1 MIGMTDLQDGVPVLG
16 DLPLL
21 SNTFYS
27 IELLVRHFVPERN
40 AAWSFPLEEDI
51 TWDFDKSAN
60 SASPWK
66 WAFGRQERFHL
77 IRSQTS
83 ARSWTGEKKPG
94 TETFE
99 DL

>member
-1 MIGMTDLQDGVPVLG
+1 MTNLQDGVPVLG

-21 SNTFYS
+21 SNTYYS

-40 AAWSFPLEEDI
+40 ATWSFPLEEDI
-51 TWDFDKSAN
+51 TWDFDQATK

-77 IRSQTS
+77 VRSQTS
-83 ARSWTGEKKPG
+83 THSRTGEKRLG
-94 TETFE
+94 IFQ